1 MQRVSRLNLNNKVG
15 QTHTKYL
22 CLQKG
27 LWMIVKFFHFKEERA
42 NFIDVQK
49 NFHGSKADSVA
60 LIWKPLNR
68 LESRSE
74 IIYAEIL

>member
-27 LWMIVKFFHFKEERA
+27 LWMIAKFFHFKEERA

-49 NFHGSKADSVA
+49 TFMEAK
-60 LIWKPLNR
+60 LIL
-68 LESRSE
+68 
-74 IIYAEIL
+74 